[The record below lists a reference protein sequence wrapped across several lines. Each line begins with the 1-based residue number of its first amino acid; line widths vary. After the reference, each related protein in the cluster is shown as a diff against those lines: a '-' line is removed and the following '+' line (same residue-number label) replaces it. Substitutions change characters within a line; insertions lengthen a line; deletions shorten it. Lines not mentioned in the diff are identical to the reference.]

1 MKPERKKLLQ
11 KLIKPEKILKHVDLE
26 KVLAAPENQKKSPE
40 EIADEV
46 IDIIAAAT
54 PWSVIFPGIGLL
66 IDAVEGSVIKAIVHK
81 IIVDAAKKKQ
91 KKEGA
96 QKPSE

>member
-11 KLIKPEKILKHVDLE
+11 KLIKPEKILKHVDLD
-26 KVLAAPENQKKSPE
+26 KILQAPENQKKTPE

-66 IDAVEGSVIKAIVHK
+66 IDAVEASLIKAIVHK
-81 IIVDAAKKKQ
+81 IIVEAAKKKQ
-91 KKEGA
+91 KQA
-96 QKPSE
+96 